1 MYTKV
6 REAME
11 IVINMVSKCAPNIIL
26 VCHTKDSAIAESDVT
41 IKGIDLMGKTGRVLS
56 SQSDAI
62 GFLYRDDDSN
72 TILSFNT
79 NDKYVECG
87 ARPKHLRNKDV
98 VLGEMGDDGEL
109 TFHWER
115 IYPTLTSNE

>member
-1 MYTKV
+1 MAGYAKV

-11 IVINMVSKCAPNIIL
+11 MVINMVSKCAPNIVL
-26 VCHTKDSAIAESDVT
+26 VCHTKDSAIADSDVT
-41 IKGIDLMGKTGRVLS
+41 VKGIDLAGKSGRVLS
-56 SQSDAI
+56 SKSDAI

-79 NDKYVECG
+79 GDKYVECG

-98 VLGEMGDDGEL
+98 ILGEMQKDGEL
-109 TFHWER
+109 VFH
-115 IYPTLTSNE
+115 